1 MTNSEFSN
9 TFDVLYNNITSN
21 KAAGLNE
28 YEKSVFLTKAQNEI
42 VRNYFESGSAGN
54 TVKKGFDDSAIR
66 QVDFSNLLTT
76 VNLEET
82 TGDTAALLDVR
93 AKLYVLPK
101 DKKILIIVNEAMHL
115 GETKTET
122 VEYRQW
128 NDSGWTTVE
137 TSAVDTSKIVGT
149 YDKTTWEEQQ
159 KESSTAMAGKDGDVV
174 ALTGPVEKIEG
185 LRQIV
190 PLTYDEYM
198 RLMSKP
204 FKEPL
209 KWQAWRLI
217 TQGTAESSNTAEIV
231 LTSADRKKY
240 TVFKYS
246 VRYVRRP
253 RPIIL
258 TGLGDAFGEEVSID
272 GETGGTEGISCEL
285 NEAVH
290 DAIVQRAVELAKVA
304 WEGDVNQTQMH
315 ITAGQRTE

>member
-1 MTNSEFSN
+1 MTNTEFSN
-9 TFDVLYNNITSN
+9 TFDVLFNNITSE

-76 VNLEET
+76 VNLDEA
-82 TGDTAALLDVR
+82 TGDNAALLDVR
-93 AKLYVLPK
+93 AKRYVLPN

-115 GETKTET
+115 GETVTEVVEYKQWKSGDGWQT
-122 VEYRQW
+122 VEA
-128 NDSGWTTVE
+128 SV
-137 TSAVDTSKIVGT
+137 VDTSNIVGT
-149 YDKTTWEEQQ
+149 YDKTTWEAEQ
-159 KESSTAMAGKDGDVV
+159 SSGGMAGKDGDVV
-174 ALTGPVEKIEG
+174 ALTGPVERIEG

-190 PLTYDEYM
+190 PLTYTEYM

-231 LTSADRKKY
+231 LTSADRSRY
-240 TVFKYS
+240 TIFNYS

-258 TGLGDAFGEEVSID
+258 TSLKNAFGEKVSID
-272 GETGGTEGISCEL
+272 GEEDETSCEL

-290 DAIVQRAVELAKVA
+290 DAIVQRAVEMAKVA
-304 WEGDVNQTQMH
+304 WEGDVNQTQLH